1 MSFILK
7 MLGGSI
13 GPYIAGA
20 IGAAIL
26 ALVLAVW
33 LMSGHLSA
41 AHKALA
47 SERVLFAQEHAS
59 FLTEKQKFDDSE
71 KARSTDHGAAV
82 TDATDTN
89 KTCESRIAK
98 ARVTSAAIDTLLNKA
113 PTNAPDPAE
122 PELLTASEL
131 RAATGR

>member
-20 IGAAIL
+20 IGAALL

-33 LMSGHLSA
+33 LMSGQLSA

-47 SERVLFAQEHAS
+47 SERVLFAQEHTS
-59 FLTEKQKFDDSE
+59 FLAEKQKFDDSE
-71 KARSTDHGAAV
+71 KARKSDHHDAV
-82 TDATDTN
+82 VDFNDTG
-89 KTCESRIAK
+89 KACEARIAK
-98 ARVTSAAIDTLLNKA
+98 ARATSTVIDTLLNKV
-113 PTNAPDPAE
+113 PTHAPDPVE
-122 PELLTASEL
+122 PELLTAGEL